1 MAKEVIIKL
10 TIPDWVD
17 EERVKAQ
24 VHRVTEELL
33 ASTEQSA
40 DEARRFLGVRKLR
53 GDIEV
58 PEGLGS
64 KLLELRRK
72 RTW

>member
-10 TIPDWVD
+10 KVPDWVD
-17 EERVKAQ
+17 EERVRAQ
-24 VHRVTEELL
+24 VHRATEELL
-33 ASTEQSA
+33 ASAEQSA
-40 DEARRFLGVRKLR
+40 DEARRFLGVEKLR

-58 PEGLGS
+58 PEALGS